1 MNIKEKL
8 QISLGTIGGILFYLI
23 SFTVYILPLVMI
35 DASFWLDLLF
45 FAILYFFPVSSI
57 VFWIWGLVCAITGP
71 QDAWAIIYYVLFVVM
86 WVPFFFSTIA
96 ELCSSKR

>member
-1 MNIKEKL
+1 MDLKEKL
-8 QISLGTIGGILFYLI
+8 QTTLGTIGGIFFYLI
-23 SFTVYILPLVMI
+23 SLTVYILPLVMI
-35 DASFWLDLLF
+35 GASFWWDLLF

-86 WVPFFFSTIA
+86 WIPFFVSTIV
-96 ELCSSKR
+96 ELLSPNR

>member
-1 MNIKEKL
+1 MLKEKL
-8 QISLGTIGGILFYLI
+8 QATLGVIGGILFYLI
-23 SFTVYILPLVMI
+23 SLTIYILPLVMI
-35 DASFWLDLLF
+35 GASFWLDLLF

-86 WVPFFFSTIA
+86 WIPFFFSTIA
-96 ELCSSKR
+96 ELFSSKN

>member
-1 MNIKEKL
+1 MLKEKL
-8 QISLGTIGGILFYLI
+8 QTTLGAIGGILFYLI
-23 SFTVYILPLVMI
+23 SFTIYILPLVMI

-45 FAILYFFPVSSI
+45 FGILYFFPVSSI

-86 WVPFFFSTIA
+86 WVPFFISTIA
-96 ELCSSKR
+96 ELLSPRRI